1 MRSYVNGELRQ
12 NGSTADMIFRCAEI
26 ISYASRYVC
35 LEPGDLI
42 FTGTP
47 SGVALE
53 QREDKR
59 RWIEPGDV
67 IDVEIEGVGTLRNTM
82 K

>member
-1 MRSYVNGELRQ
+1 
-12 NGSTADMIFRCAEI
+12 MIFPVDEI
-26 ISYASRYVC
+26 VSYASHYIR

-59 RWIEPGDV
+59 RWIEPGDD
-67 IDVEIEGVGTLRNTM
+67 IRVEIEGIGTLENHM
-82 K
+82 I

>member
-1 MRSYVNGELRQ
+1 
-12 NGSTADMIFRCAEI
+12 MIFPCDEI
-26 ISYASRYVC
+26 VSYASKYIC

-53 QREDKR
+53 GGGKK
-59 RWIEPGDV
+59 WLVPGDL
-67 IDVEIEGVGTLRNTM
+67 VEIEVEGIGRLVNRM
-82 K
+82 KAG